1 MPEALNTLTNILALH
16 RIVVISLVPKD
27 SLTYGKGSMGLFRK
41 DVLGHVVFLKRLLF
55 LSVGVVTYPGLQW
68 LNRLRIS
75 GTEYLANLRKNN
87 VLFVS
92 NHQTYFADV
101 ISMFH
106 VFSSVKWGLRN
117 SLANPAYLLDPSLNV
132 YFVAAEE
139 TMRAGILPRILAYAG
154 SVSVQRTWR
163 DKNREVKRQAKMKD
177 FSNIATALDNGW
189 VVTFPQGTTTPFA
202 PGRRGVTHLI
212 RQYQPT
218 VVPVV
223 LNGFSKVF
231 SKKGIRLRSI
241 GKQLSMR
248 FKPPLEMD
256 YAEDPDLMLGRIM
269 EAIEQSAPQS
279 STRS

>member
-1 MPEALNTLTNILALH
+1 M
-16 RIVVISLVPKD
+16 SLLK
-27 SLTYGKGSMGLFRK
+27 K
-41 DVLGHVVFLKRLLF
+41 DVLGHIVILKRLLF
-55 LSVGVVTYPGLQW
+55 LLVGVVTYPALKW
-68 LNRLRIS
+68 FNRIQVS
-75 GTEYLANLRKNN
+75 GTEHLARLPKDN

-106 VFSSVKWGLRN
+106 VFSSVKWGFRG
-117 SLANPAYLLDPSLNV
+117 SLSNPIYLLDPRLSV

-139 TMRAGILPRILAYAG
+139 TMRSGLLPRVLAYAG

-163 DKNREVKRQAKMKD
+163 EANREVKRQAKMKD

-212 RQYQPT
+212 RQYHPV

-223 LNGFSKVF
+223 LDGFSSVF
-231 SKKGIRLRSI
+231 SKKGIWLRGI
-241 GKQLSMR
+241 GHQLSMR
-248 FKPPLEMD
+248 FKPPLEVD
-256 YAEDPDLMLGRIM
+256 LDQDPDLMLEKIM
-269 EAIEQSAPQS
+269 EAIEQNAPRSSA
-279 STRS
+279 RS